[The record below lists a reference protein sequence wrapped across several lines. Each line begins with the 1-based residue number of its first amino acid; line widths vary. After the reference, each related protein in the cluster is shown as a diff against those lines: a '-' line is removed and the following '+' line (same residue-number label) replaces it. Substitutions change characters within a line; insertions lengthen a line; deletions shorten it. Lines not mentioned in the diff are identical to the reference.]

1 MAHRSLTASMA
12 ASYEFE
18 QGQMLGR
25 EQERERL
32 SVYFHCQLAPDLTAL
47 AFSIESVRA
56 ELEAENQDAA
66 LRLKEVLDRLTEMIE
81 PIREEILKFS
91 ALDQN

>member
-1 MAHRSLTASMA
+1 
-12 ASYEFE
+12 
-18 QGQMLGR
+18 MLGR

>member
-1 MAHRSLTASMA
+1 MA

-18 QGQMLGR
+18 QGEMLGR

-32 SVYFHCQLAPDLTAL
+32 SVYFHCQLAPDLADL

-56 ELEAENQDAA
+56 ELEAENHDAA
-66 LRLKEVLDRLTEMIE
+66 LRVREVLNRLTELIE
-81 PIREEILKFS
+81 PIREEILKFTVS
-91 ALDQN
+91 DQN